1 MLLYQKIVVWLEEEF
16 SKLERIRDKES
27 EYYQKQYQVCS
38 QIYNKL
44 EMITKYLSSLPLVQ
58 HLAGGDFLGPI
69 SSPSNSNEIEN
80 NQVSSIFTSRNVISN
95 CLANEFPK
103 SKPTVNKR
111 GNHKKLKM
119 FNCTICG
126 EKFPNGQALGK
137 YLYLL

>member
-1 MLLYQKIVVWLEEEF
+1 MKSDYILYLTSENSSLNKQDDQGSIFGENPVLLYQKIVVWLEEEF

-27 EYYQKQYQVCS
+27 EYYQKQYQP
-38 QIYNKL
+38 N
-44 EMITKYLSSLPLVQ
+44 
-58 HLAGGDFLGPI
+58 

-103 SKPTVNKR
+103 NKPQVVKR
-111 GNHKKLKM
+111 GNNKKCKM

-137 YLYLL
+137 QFD